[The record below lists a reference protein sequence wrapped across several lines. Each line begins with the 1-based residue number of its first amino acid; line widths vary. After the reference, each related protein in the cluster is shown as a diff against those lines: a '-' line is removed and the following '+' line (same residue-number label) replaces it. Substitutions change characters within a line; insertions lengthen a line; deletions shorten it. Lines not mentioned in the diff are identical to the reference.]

1 MIKYYSEVNLKE
13 QHVNNEEVSMRILII
28 EDDLALAECVE
39 DILVLAGHET
49 DHSINALD
57 GIQMADNQG
66 VYSLIIMDLG
76 LPDMQGTEAIN
87 QLRNNNISTPVL
99 VLSGRAQLENK
110 LEALNVG
117 ADDFMMKPFHRDELL
132 ARIHAIVRRSEGMSG
147 QIFQIGKLRV
157 DLAHQEVYDESGRP
171 VDLTRKEYEMFELL
185 CRRKGHPVHKS
196 TMLDYL
202 YGGMDEPDV
211 KILDVFVCTLR
222 KKLAAANDG
231 NNCIRTIWG
240 RGYALNEL
248 V

>member
-1 MIKYYSEVNLKE
+1 
-13 QHVNNEEVSMRILII
+13 MRILII
-28 EDDLALAECVE
+28 EDDLALAECVN
-39 DILVLAGHET
+39 DILLLAGHET
-49 DHSINALD
+49 DHCTTAED
-57 GIQMADNQG
+57 GLQMAANQG

-76 LPDMQGTEAIN
+76 LPDMSGTKAIKE
-87 QLRNNNISTPVL
+87 LRKSSIATPVL

-110 LEALNVG
+110 LEALNIG
-117 ADDFMMKPFHRDELL
+117 ADDFMMKPFHRDELI
-132 ARIHAIVRRSEGMSG
+132 ARIHAIVRRSEGVSS

-157 DLAHQEVYDESGRP
+157 DLSNQEVYDEKGRP

-202 YGGMDEPDV
+202 YGGLDEPDV
-211 KILDVFVCTLR
+211 KILDVFICTLR

-248 V
+248 TN